1 MIRQIVIEAE
11 PGDDSQRV
19 FCLSINADVI
29 ARGVTA
35 AQAYYLVG
43 EVLRRIGF
51 PEHAETVTF
60 DADGGARES
69 VRVPEAE
76 AKAESY
82 RLGKLTFKLFHHVFE
97 SDPVVGTPKLLLGL
111 HASNFYCKLIQAYVA
126 LDWPRVGVLKHG
138 VPPYLASRFN
148 RTPARR
154 RSSRWSCAINS
165 HRANRTSKLDCALQ
179 IAVWVVCPPNA
190 CPNFNDQSRSGR
202 LAWVALRNSVA
213 GMHLSFPGA

>member
-43 EVLRRIGF
+43 EVLRRIAF

-76 AKAESY
+76 AEA
-82 RLGKLTFKLFHHVFE
+82 LE
-97 SDPVVGTPKLLLGL
+97 SDAPSTCCPAAFYPRRPDALA
-111 HASNFYCKLIQAYVA
+111 ASGQ
-126 LDWPRVGVLKHG
+126 
-138 VPPYLASRFN
+138 
-148 RTPARR
+148 
-154 RSSRWSCAINS
+154 
-165 HRANRTSKLDCALQ
+165 
-179 IAVWVVCPPNA
+179 
-190 CPNFNDQSRSGR
+190 
-202 LAWVALRNSVA
+202 
-213 GMHLSFPGA
+213 

>member
-11 PGDDSQRV
+11 PADDSQRV

-35 AQAYYLVG
+35 PQAYYLVG

-76 AKAESY
+76 A
-82 RLGKLTFKLFHHVFE
+82 LE
-97 SDPVVGTPKLLLGL
+97 SDAPSTCRP
-111 HASNFYCKLIQAYVA
+111 AAFY
-126 LDWPRVGVLKHG
+126 
-138 VPPYLASRFN
+138 
-148 RTPARR
+148 RR
-154 RSSRWSCAINS
+154 RP
-165 HRANRTSKLDCALQ
+165 DAL
-179 IAVWVVCPPNA
+179 AA
-190 CPNFNDQSRSGR
+190 SGQ
-202 LAWVALRNSVA
+202 
-213 GMHLSFPGA
+213 